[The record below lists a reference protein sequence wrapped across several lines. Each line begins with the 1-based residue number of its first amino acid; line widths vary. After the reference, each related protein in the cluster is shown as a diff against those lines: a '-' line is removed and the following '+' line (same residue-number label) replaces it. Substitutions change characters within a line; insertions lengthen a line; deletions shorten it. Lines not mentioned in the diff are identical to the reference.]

1 MGASCAGPPFWAT
14 VVFADADPARVRLE
28 RTLFFQEL
36 LKRGVMTYNGFMLP
50 SYAHDDAVLELTLDR
65 IGQAFEAVRAAE
77 RAGRLDDA
85 IDIPY
90 L

>member
-1 MGASCAGPPFWAT
+1 MNPSVSPDALLFIASQCPHCPAVLAGLA
-14 VVFADADPARVRLE
+14 
-28 RTLFFQEL
+28 EL